1 VVEWQKIKAEYISG
15 NTSYRKLAEKYG
27 ISFNT
32 LKDRAVAEQWY
43 KLRQQNHNKT
53 TTEII
58 DAVNDKTVQQA
69 VDIVGVADKILKKIS
84 DFVEAVPLDLM
95 ASSQVMK
102 HLTSALK
109 DIKEIKGIKSDADA
123 REQEARIK
131 KLQMEAA
138 FREEDDD
145 KPCGVVLIPS
155 IAEEIKP
162 PIEEE
167 SDG

>member
-1 VVEWQKIKAEYISG
+1 MVEWQKIKAEYISG

-69 VDIVGVADKILKKIS
+69 VDIVGVADKLLKKIS
-84 DFVEAVPLDLM
+84 DFVEAIPLDFM
-95 ASSQVMK
+95 ASSQAMK

-109 DIKEIKGIKSDADA
+109 DIKEIKGIKSEADM
-123 REQEARIK
+123 REQEARIN
-131 KLQMEAA
+131 KLRKEA
-138 FREEDDD
+138 EDDTPED
-145 KPCGVVLIPS
+145 REVNVTFIGD
-155 IAEEIKP
+155 
-162 PIEEE
+162 IEQY
-167 SDG
+167 SK